1 MSIHM
6 RPFRVTIISNSFVIV
21 TCTVLVLISSIV
33 CGCGMLHARPLP
45 NTNAVET
52 VAFGSTNIVP
62 DAVIAAG
69 VTAACAALGIPV
81 TVGAAGLGIGSLVLI
96 GLGVWRWAASRN
108 RNA

>member
-6 RPFRVTIISNSFVIV
+6 RPSRVTIISNLFITV
-21 TCTVLVLISSIV
+21 TCTVLMIVAGLV
-33 CGCGMLHARPLP
+33 CGCGVFHARVLT

-52 VAFGSTNIVP
+52 VAYGSTNVIP

-81 TVGAAGLGIGSLVLI
+81 SVGVSGLGVWSLVLI
-96 GLGVWRWAASRN
+96 GIGVWRWAARRKQSE
-108 RNA
+108 